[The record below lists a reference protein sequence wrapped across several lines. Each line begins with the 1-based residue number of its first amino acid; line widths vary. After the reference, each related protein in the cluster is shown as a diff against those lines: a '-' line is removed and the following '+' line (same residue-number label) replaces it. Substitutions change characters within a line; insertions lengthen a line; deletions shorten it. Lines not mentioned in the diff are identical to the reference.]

1 MPDLTPG
8 VDLTP
13 ETYLGYFRLDRY
25 SGSKIAADVPHVYSF
40 PHVLPAD
47 HLAYAGTWT
56 VESERIVAGPNARLR
71 LHFHADDVY
80 IVLGGHGKVRA
91 SVGGKPV
98 GSFDVTA
105 DKLYTVLSGKHP
117 RDGVL
122 ELAFSPGVNAYSFT
136 FG

>member
-1 MPDLTPG
+1 MPDLTPNTN
-8 VDLTP
+8 LTP

-25 SGSKIAADVPHVYSF
+25 SGSKIAADVPHTYSF
-40 PHVLPAD
+40 PPSLPSD

-56 VESERIVAGPNARLR
+56 VDSERIVAGANARLR
-71 LHFHADDVY
+71 LNFHADDVY
-80 IVLGGHGKVRA
+80 LVLGGHGKVRA
-91 SVGGKPV
+91 SVDGKPA
-98 GSFDVTA
+98 GSFDVNA

-122 ELAFSPGVNAYSFT
+122 ELAFTPGVNAYSFT